1 MNYFE
6 RQLDDLGAYA
16 KYYFQEP
23 SSEIDLNR
31 IYPTI
36 VICPGGAYFWTSFR
50 EDDSVALSFLAE
62 GFHVVV
68 VHYATEGLKKM
79 AGDTIEVLP
88 QHPVSAFPNPLVS
101 LAKAVAFLKE
111 NAEEY
116 HVDLDYV
123 VVGGFSA
130 GGNVAGQL
138 GTLWHEDWLQAL
150 VGKDK
155 EYYRPTHLLLAYAAF
170 DVAPNVKEG
179 EFNKVAFAATGEA
192 YPSQELLD
200 QLNPIKHVTHQTP
213 PSFVWHTKEDVL
225 VPATNALSFC
235 QELAKADVDYELHL
249 FNKGKHGL
257 VLGDLRTG
265 YKSSNQNAQVYKW
278 VDLFLEWLYPIKT
291 QNGGFYPPKEG

>member
-138 GTLWHEDWLQAL
+138 GTLLNSPSLTLGATS
-150 VGKDK
+150 K
-155 EYYRPTHLLLAYAAF
+155 AA
-170 DVAPNVKEG
+170 
-179 EFNKVAFAATGEA
+179 
-192 YPSQELLD
+192 
-200 QLNPIKHVTHQTP
+200 
-213 PSFVWHTKEDVL
+213 
-225 VPATNALSFC
+225 
-235 QELAKADVDYELHL
+235 
-249 FNKGKHGL
+249 
-257 VLGDLRTG
+257 
-265 YKSSNQNAQVYKW
+265 
-278 VDLFLEWLYPIKT
+278 
-291 QNGGFYPPKEG
+291 